1 MPAVV
6 DDKGSVVVNPT
17 TGKMFSRSSGVGAN
31 LVEDIADK
39 VANQLAEGRQQSAQE
54 KKEAKEQ
61 AAAELQPTIDA
72 SERQAAYVPPVS
84 TERSSA
90 PIIGTAASMGVERPV
105 LTKDEQDQELEEQGF
120 DPKFGT
126 TESEWEQQR
135 AKDEGREVRTAN
147 YWDEQ
152 YDNHVDDNGLDD
164 LFNAL
169 DPQSKYVG
177 NTATNDA
184 YIRDAMDH
192 GLSEDMA
199 WAISHRNADNGTGI
213 DFGGLADRGLDA
225 RVYDNRQVAIDDG
238 TSYDYAHMT
247 SGWMTGP
254 QYMHYVEMGMGGRP
268 IEEIDPTQVYSKW
281 DESQKYDFIPF
292 VPDQYTSNMLAAEN
306 LLRIPGEL
314 GTMVSNLRE
323 TATPSYSITY
333 GEGDGTTIDGEE
345 FDRRA
350 PAYLNQYYYNLQ
362 YHPERLG
369 ATVREYAIPD
379 ANGHV
384 TYAHGDPIELN
395 ANDTL
400 YITYDDGQTV
410 GYTPDEYG
418 SWDIEDGTMM
428 IPDEYVS
435 EHGDISG
442 SSYGFSIMFSDGQ
455 TIDISPDYLMSNLDE
470 NGTLSLDDPVDVPLS
485 EAQGWLPEDV
495 SSIVTGYENPDLIL
509 SDGTTIPLEDVERIY
524 WDKTPENDE
533 DPVDAF
539 GNLIS
544 TDDDIRYGFDR
555 FGIGPLSVSNK
566 PRRLMNQEMIDFDN
580 PEDRFDTTDLMDNTV
595 DWTLGSIPISMGT
608 TLPFVYSGS
617 NALTGAYGIEPA
629 SYNQATGSRGL
640 MAGGWDENGNLR
652 YGVQDAEGNIDQG
665 ASDSTRLWGTLGNA
679 AVPLTEMLVGPV
691 GAQIIPLEK
700 LTKNIPFRSDV
711 TRLLAD
717 TIVGAAAEGVEEDL
731 GNVFE
736 EWQQYGPSGMFAKPL
751 TDEYGNVVRDMYGH
765 ESRDIDNTS
774 DMDRLA
780 NFLNPN
786 DLANS
791 FLGGAAVSM
800 LMDPLTSPINSKSFV
815 RNIGPAIARDNARRQ
830 TGVDRYV
837 ETDLERKA
845 REAMEEGGV
854 FNPPEPR
861 TVSPRYLSNFNDDM
875 RGYR

>member
-1 MPAVV
+1 MPLAV
-6 DDKGSVVVNPT
+6 DTKGSVVANPT
-17 TGKMFSRSSGVGAN
+17 TGKTFSRSSGTSASILDDLIG
-31 LVEDIADK
+31 K
-39 VANQLAEGRQQSAQE
+39 VKNELAEVREQQTPEE
-54 KKEAKEQ
+54 KKEAKQ
-61 AAAELQPTIDA
+61 QNTTELQAVTEP
-72 SERQAAYVPPVS
+72 AYVTPATTSRISTPPV
-84 TERSSA
+84 
-90 PIIGTAASMGVERPV
+90 GTASSIGIERPV
-105 LTKDEQDQELEEQGF
+105 FTKEEQDQELEAQGF

-135 AKDEGREVRTAN
+135 AEEEGREVRTAN

-152 YDNHVDDNGLDD
+152 YDDHADDNGLDD
-164 LFNAL
+164 LLNML

-184 YIRDAMDH
+184 YIRDAMEH

-225 RVYDNRQVAIDDG
+225 RVYDNRQPAIDDG

-254 QYMHYVEMGMGGRP
+254 QYMRYVEMGMGGRP

-281 DESQKYDFIPF
+281 DESQRYNFIPF
-292 VPDQYTSNMLAAEN
+292 VPDQYTSNMLVAEN
-306 LLRIPGEL
+306 ITRIPGEL

-333 GEGDGTTIDGEE
+333 GEGDGTTINGEE

-379 ANGHV
+379 ANGQV
-384 TYAHGDPIELN
+384 TYAHGDPTELN

-418 SWDIEDGTMM
+418 SWDVEDGTMM

-442 SSYGFSIMFSDGQ
+442 SSYGFSLTFSDGQ
-455 TIDISPDYLMSNLDE
+455 TVDISPDYLMSNLDE

-495 SSIVTGYENPDLIL
+495 SSIVTGYENPDLVL
-509 SDGTTIPLEDVERIY
+509 SDGTAIPLEDVERIY

-533 DPVDAF
+533 DPVDALR
-539 GNLIS
+539 NPIS

-652 YGVQDAEGNIDQG
+652 YGVQDAEGNVDQG
-665 ASDSTRLWGTLGNA
+665 ESDSTRLWGTLGNA

-700 LTKNIPFRSDV
+700 LTKNIPFKSDV

-774 DMDRLA
+774 DTDRLV
-780 NFLNPN
+780 NFFNPN

-800 LMDPLTSPINSKSFV
+800 LMDPLTSPINSQSFV